1 MSEPRLRL
9 QLDDR
14 PRAYQPGDVLTGRFT
29 VEEIAAGDVRAIEV
43 SVLWQTEGKGEE
55 DLSIHHFERIEPQDG
70 TPIDLHQ
77 PRRFS
82 TVLPNSPLSYVGLI
96 VKIGWRVRV
105 RVFVSRGKDLADEI
119 VFQLGNVPQP
129 QEVAL

>member
-14 PRAYQPGDVLTGRFT
+14 PRAYQPGDVLTGRFA
-29 VEEIAAGDVRAIEV
+29 VEGFPPGDVRAIEV

-55 DLSIHHFERIEPQDG
+55 DLSIHYFERIEPQDG
-70 TPIDLHQ
+70 APIDLHQ

-82 TVLPNSPLSYVGLI
+82 TMLPNSPLSYDGLI
-96 VKIGWRVRV
+96 VKVSWRVRV
-105 RVFVSRGKDLADEI
+105 RVFVLRGRELTDE
-119 VFQLGNVPQP
+119 VMFQLGNVPQP
-129 QEVAL
+129 HEVAL